1 MSDQSLASQT
11 AEWIVAQ
18 LAAIEW
24 FTPVKGG
31 DAELYRGSLKPD
43 SSPALAEVIND
54 LLGTMR
60 KVAARVVFNGHQPID
75 LEEGQLRYEANYSV
89 LLAVKNERPGAALWG
104 ETIGG
109 AEPLTKPG
117 LCLLRD
123 LIRNAVH
130 DKTPAKSANGFY
142 TDRSILGGLSLLF
155 DRRDAMLFQVDVIVI
170 ESPTA

>member
-11 AEWIVAQ
+11 AEWIVTQ

-24 FTPVKGG
+24 FTAAKGG
-31 DAELYRGSLKPD
+31 DAQLYRGSLKPD
-43 SSPALAEVIND
+43 SSPALAEVTND

-89 LLAVKNERPGAALWG
+89 LLAVKSERPGEALWG
-104 ETIGG
+104 ETVND
-109 AEPLTKPG
+109 PPVLRPG

-123 LIRNAVH
+123 LIRTALH
-130 DKTPAKSANGFY
+130 DKVPAKSANGFHA
-142 TDRSILGGLSLLF
+142 DRSILGGLSLLF